1 MPKTYKYVNNAV
13 ASKQLYKNRKELK
26 EKLNDIL
33 EQLQGDTQNQLVNV
47 VNKLSNIQTTLNN

>member
-1 MPKTYKYVNNAV
+1 MPKTYKYVDNVV
-13 ASKQLYKNRKELK
+13 ASKQLHKNRKELK

-33 EQLQGDTQNQLVNV
+33 DQLQGDTQNQLVNV

>member
-1 MPKTYKYVNNAV
+1 MPKTHKYVNNVA
-13 ASKQLYKNRKELK
+13 ASKQLHNNRKELK
-26 EKLNDIL
+26 DKLSNIL